1 MRNIFNI
8 FVSGGKEL
16 FFDLIIRWSI
26 IENKSEGSEN
36 FHSSEYLNIGIM
48 SSTEH
53 YSIAMVSFLGNNH
66 ISVG

>member
-8 FVSGGKEL
+8 LVSGGKEL

-36 FHSSEYLNIGIM
+36 FHSSEYLNTGIM
-48 SSTEH
+48 SSTVH
-53 YSIAMVSFLGNNH
+53 YSISMVSFLGNNH
-66 ISVG
+66 IFVG